1 MRFSYKGIA
10 WLAALCGALG
20 GCNEPFEPTIRLAVD
35 QNLVALPATEGMT
48 RVMVYSTGNW
58 SLSVDSESGDAWA
71 RIDRKSGRENGD
83 FLFEY
88 DANGGLSRKAT
99 IRIQSGDRACEV
111 VMSQAAGIADPTL
124 TVTPGSVALL
134 GEGCPVTMTLS
145 SNLGPDLARV
155 QHEIAYGEESGEG
168 WIGDV
173 TLDDESLRFR
183 VADNTTGAMRFATI
197 TLWVADGNGTRYETR
212 ATVRRSASVLCV
224 TVARVS

>member
-88 DANGGLSRKAT
+88 DANGGLSR
-99 IRIQSGDRACEV
+99 
-111 VMSQAAGIADPTL
+111 
-124 TVTPGSVALL
+124 
-134 GEGCPVTMTLS
+134 
-145 SNLGPDLARV
+145 
-155 QHEIAYGEESGEG
+155 
-168 WIGDV
+168 
-173 TLDDESLRFR
+173 
-183 VADNTTGAMRFATI
+183 
-197 TLWVADGNGTRYETR
+197 
-212 ATVRRSASVLCV
+212 
-224 TVARVS
+224 